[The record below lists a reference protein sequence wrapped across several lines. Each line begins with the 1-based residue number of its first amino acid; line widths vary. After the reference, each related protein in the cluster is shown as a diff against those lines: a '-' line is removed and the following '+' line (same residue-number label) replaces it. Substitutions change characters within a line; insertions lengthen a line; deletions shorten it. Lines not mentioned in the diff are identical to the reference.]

1 MTYRIALSLVAASTL
16 AVASAAAQT
25 DTPSDRPAPMKAALS
40 AFVSEA
46 LYCTAYFGFAQEVV
60 NRQAGGNAPRAQK
73 LAERLG
79 QLSGAALNLAITT
92 GHRLELTPD
101 QLAAQQ
107 SSVFADVKKTTN
119 NSAGALP
126 QMIARY
132 DKPCK
137 ALIKEPEVRVQ
148 ALFRK
153 AFE

>member
-1 MTYRIALSLVAASTL
+1 MRNRIALSLVAASTL
-16 AVASAAAQT
+16 AAASATAQS
-25 DTPSDRPAPMKAALS
+25 DTPSERPAPMKAALS

-46 LYCTAYFGFAQEVV
+46 LYCNAYFGFAQEVV
-60 NRQAGGNAPRAQK
+60 RRQAAGNASRAQK
-73 LAERLG
+73 LADRLG

-107 SSVFADVKKTTN
+107 ATVFANVKKTTG

-137 ALIKEPEVRVQ
+137 ALIKAPEVRVQ
-148 ALFRK
+148 ELFRK